1 MNKDIYQQVIE
12 VSFLNAH
19 AGIGE
24 DKVENSAAYQQSCIY
39 GPEGEGRKGLGYSL
53 NFPSTED
60 CKLRPQHLVRDVAVN
75 ALLSLTDSELLDKAD
90 LCDVEFDELENQL
103 ALRAA
108 CLGWTGD
115 PMRQPLETIAAIVR
129 VILSKRS

>member
-1 MNKDIYQQVIE
+1 MNQDIYQQVRE

-19 AGIGE
+19 ARIGE
-24 DKVENSAAYQQSCIY
+24 DKVENSAIYQQSCIN
-39 GPEGEGRKGLGYSL
+39 GP
-53 NFPSTED
+53 
-60 CKLRPQHLVRDVAVN
+60 LVIN
-75 ALLSLTDSELLDKAD
+75 ALLALTDSELLEKAD
-90 LCDVEFDELENQL
+90 LCDAEFDELENQL

-129 VILSKRS
+129 VILS